1 MSTQEL
7 SAIGYDNKSPK
18 FNGNNYAW
26 WKNRIQNVIMGID
39 YECWLVVKNGPNII
53 LKTDVEG
60 NQVPKKDS
68 ELVIADY
75 KLLEKNAKA
84 MSILQQAIG
93 RLGTTYAAVLDKDE
107 LVVAKRIYPWLVLSK
122 AGLGFQSVIKSLSL
136 AQHPNI
142 VPILGFSEAP
152 GERIILMEYVDTMS
166 LDFYLHQHV
175 DGPSLLGWSQRLKIA
190 AGIARGVEY
199 LHEKMA
205 PQVVHGCVK
214 PSNVLV
220 DVEFCPKLCDYGL
233 SFLASKNE
241 KMGLLGYVDEEYWLE
256 GKSGGACKESDVYG
270 IGVVLLELLT
280 GKRNEGGLLV
290 GWVLPLIK
298 EMRYSEFLDPRIEI
312 PSNMKPIVR
321 LGKVA
326 LACVGNSR
334 KTRPKIT
341 QIVSILD
348 SLDD

>member
-1 MSTQEL
+1 MSFYHGNHIFYAFTL
-7 SAIGYDNKSPK
+7 SFLSIS
-18 FNGNNYAW
+18 
-26 WKNRIQNVIMGID
+26 IV
-39 YECWLVVKNGPNII
+39 LLSII
-53 LKTDVEG
+53 LFFLCRKKQFKPSKDFEVTTIIKPSATNYPLSEIDSATDRFNPHRIIG
-60 NQVPKKDS
+60 K
-68 ELVIADY
+68 
-75 KLLEKNAKA
+75 
-84 MSILQQAIG
+84 G

>member
-1 MSTQEL
+1 MSFYHGNHIFYAFTL
-7 SAIGYDNKSPK
+7 SFLSISIVLLSIVLIFLCRKKQFKPNKEFETTTIIKPSATNYPLSEIDSATDRFNTSRIIGK
-18 FNGNNYAW
+18 
-26 WKNRIQNVIMGID
+26 
-39 YECWLVVKNGPNII
+39 
-53 LKTDVEG
+53 
-60 NQVPKKDS
+60 
-68 ELVIADY
+68 
-75 KLLEKNAKA
+75 
-84 MSILQQAIG
+84 G

-122 AGLGFQSVIKSLSL
+122 AGLGFQSMIKSLSL

-142 VPILGFSEAP
+142 VPIVGFSEAP

-175 DGPSLLGWSQRLKIA
+175 DGPSLLGWIQRLKIA

-205 PQVVHGCVK
+205 PQVVHGCIK

-290 GWVLPLIK
+290 GWVFPLIK
-298 EMRYSEFLDPRIEI
+298 EMRYSEFLDPRIDI

-334 KTRPKIT
+334 KTRPKIS

-348 SLDD
+348 SLDDFDLRD